1 VHVDVHSV
9 WVAHRGL
16 LYRLLTEAL
25 WYWLH
30 VDVHAAWVAHRGTL
44 VVVACGCALCIGC
57 PQRPSVI
64 GCMWMCTLYW
74 LPTEAFC
81 MGCPQSHFGIG
92 CMWMCTLYWLP
103 TEAFRMGCPQRASVL
118 VACGCALCMGLP
130 TEALCN
136 WLHVDVHS
144 VWVAHRGPL

>member
-1 VHVDVHSV
+1 MHVDVHSV

-64 GCMWMCTLYW
+64 GCMWMCILY
-74 LPTEAFC
+74 
-81 MGCPQSHFGIG
+81 
-92 CMWMCTLYWLP
+92 
-103 TEAFRMGCPQRASVL
+103 
-118 VACGCALCMGLP
+118 GLP

-136 WLHVDVHS
+136 SLHVDVHS
-144 VWVAHRGPL
+144 VWVAHRGPEAEQRT